1 MHDSKNPGTG
11 HKIPEDIS
19 TEIFIKNWNIYRK
32 IIENDNMSH
41 RAGYSKLKEILLNE
55 IKRPFTFLDLA
66 CGDSYYSSITLRDTK
81 AVEYIGIDVSA
92 DALSFAKENLKDSGL
107 TSTFIQADFIDFD
120 QIVEQEVDVIW
131 VGFSVHH
138 LSTAEKLEFFIKVK
152 NAISENGI
160 FVLYE
165 PIYTEGE
172 DLDEYCRRFKE
183 TYDIHWKGLDKE
195 EEEALFE
202 HIRESEKP
210 ETTENWLRLGKEAG
224 FKDAQ
229 KVFSERTGL
238 YEIYKFR

>member
-1 MHDSKNPGTG
+1 MRDSKNPAAG
-11 HKIPEDIS
+11 HNIPEDVS

-41 RAGYSKLKEILLNE
+41 KDGYAKLKEVLLNDMD
-55 IKRPFTFLDLA
+55 RPFTFLDLA

-81 AVEYIGIDVSA
+81 AREYIGIDVSA
-92 DALSFAKENLKDSGL
+92 DALSFAKVNLKDSGL
-107 TSTFIQADFIDFD
+107 KAKFIQADFFDFD
-120 QIVEQEVDVIW
+120 QIVEQKVDVIW

-152 NAISENGI
+152 KAITENGI

-165 PIYTEGE
+165 PIFTEGE
-172 DLDEYCRRFKE
+172 DLDKYCRRFRE

-195 EEEALFE
+195 EKEALFE

-238 YEIYKFR
+238 YEIFKFR